1 MESPNVMG
9 LVVKRRAQKSH
20 NIRRRGKRKKE
31 RKKRHRDG
39 ECVAVVCK
47 CWAIA
52 QVFRSVVFFSAS
64 VDRKLGIA
72 RMRSRQRARRRKSTS
87 QIAYS
92 DIHALPRKSI
102 KSRTGLHITATEDIG
117 STNRERTRRSLFLV
131 RKLIILPIC
140 T

>member
-52 QVFRSVVFFSAS
+52 QVFSKRCFLFCKRRQETWNCKNEIETTGEKEEINIANRLLRYTRTSAE
-64 VDRKLGIA
+64 IN
-72 RMRSRQRARRRKSTS
+72 
-87 QIAYS
+87 QIAHRSPYHRDGGHWIDQQGADS
-92 DIHALPRKSI
+92 SFSI
-102 KSRTGLHITATEDIG
+102 PGT
-117 STNRERTRRSLFLV
+117 
-131 RKLIILPIC
+131 
-140 T
+140 